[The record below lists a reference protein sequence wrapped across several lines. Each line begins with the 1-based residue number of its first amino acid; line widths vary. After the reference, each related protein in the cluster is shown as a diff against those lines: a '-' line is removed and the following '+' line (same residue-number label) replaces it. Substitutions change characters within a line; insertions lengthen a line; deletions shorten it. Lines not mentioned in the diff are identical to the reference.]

1 MQVGPGALNSSELSE
16 TPSPLNNSGL
26 ETSPPPQGQRA
37 TRFFVGVLW
46 NWVGVALN
54 IAIGLL
60 ISPYVARKLGS
71 ERYGIWALV
80 FSLVEYLW
88 FFDLGF
94 NTSVTQFV
102 AKYRARNEPDQVN
115 RVINTGL
122 LYFCGVAIVF
132 ALATLLVAWRGVAL
146 FQIADP
152 VNREDFRALILIAG
166 LGWAVNFPL
175 HFFSSCLDAFQRY
188 DHLTRT
194 WVAQLL
200 IRSVGCWLLLYFG
213 FGLRELGAV
222 VVLGQLVGNS
232 LAMLAF
238 RSVFPQMRL
247 SPLYVKFSLVKE
259 MWSYGV
265 HSFVANISNLLLN
278 QGAPVMIGHFRL
290 ASFVGYYTFPSRL
303 LGYSVEAVTRIGFV
317 TRSNVVEMQT
327 KGDEKAVYSL
337 GIYLNRYCVTLF
349 LPLVIF
355 LLVYGTELL
364 RRWVNAEFAD
374 ACGPLLPVISLT
386 TMFAVAG
393 QFNSTSMLYGLSR
406 HDRMAKGLLVEALLG
421 VLGIWLVLPH
431 YGILGVAWVVGMLS
445 VLNRGLYVPWLVCRA
460 LDSSFAGYMRGI
472 YVRPVLTAI
481 PVLLLALALKGA
493 GVSGHT
499 WPQLILM
506 GAFTSAAFFLPAFFI
521 CATREHRKL
530 MLHAVASKLTVA
542 YRRGR

>member
-1 MQVGPGALNSSELSE
+1 MS
-16 TPSPLNNSGL
+16 NSGL
-26 ETSPPPQGQRA
+26 DNPSFPEPRRA

-60 ISPYVARKLGS
+60 LSPYIARKLGS

-80 FSLVEYLW
+80 FTLVEYLW

-102 AKYRARNEPDQVN
+102 AKYRARDEPEQIN

-122 LYFCGVAIVF
+122 VYFCCVAMVF
-132 ALATLLVAWRGVAL
+132 VVVTMLVAWRGVAL
-146 FQIADP
+146 FKIADP
-152 VNREDFRALILIAG
+152 VNRQDFRVMILIVG
-166 LGWAVNFPL
+166 LGWALNFPL

-188 DHLTRT
+188 DQLTRT
-194 WVAQLL
+194 LVAQLL
-200 IRSVGCWLLLYFG
+200 IRSAGCALLLYFG
-213 FGLRELGAV
+213 FGLKELGAV
-222 VVLGQLVGNS
+222 VVLGQLVGNT

-247 SPLYVKFSLVKE
+247 SALYVKFALVRE

-278 QGAPVMIGHFRL
+278 QGAPVMIGHFSG
-290 ASFVGYYTFPSRL
+290 ASFVGFYTFPSRL

-364 RRWVNAEFAD
+364 RRWVNLEFAT
-374 ACGPLLPVISLT
+374 ACGPLLPVISLAT
-386 TMFAVAG
+386 LFAVAG

-406 HDRMAKGLLVEALLG
+406 HDRMARGLLAEALLG

-431 YGILGVAWVVGMLS
+431 YGILGVAWVVGVLS

-460 LDSSFAGYMRGI
+460 LKSSFPGYMGGI
-472 YVRPVLTAI
+472 YARPLLTALPVLFLT
-481 PVLLLALALKGA
+481 LALKAA
-493 GVSGHT
+493 GVSGHN
-499 WPQLILM
+499 WPQLIMM
-506 GAFTSAAFFLPAFFI
+506 GGFTSAAFFLPALFT
-521 CATREHRKL
+521 CVTGEHRTL
-530 MLHAVASKLTVA
+530 MLHGVAGRLFRSKIETA
-542 YRRGR
+542 A

>member
-1 MQVGPGALNSSELSE
+1 LSELAN
-16 TPSPLNNSGL
+16 PSIP
-26 ETSPPPQGQRA
+26 EVPRA
-37 TRFFVGVLW
+37 RRFFHGVLW

-60 ISPYVARKLGS
+60 ISPYIARKLGS

-102 AKYRARNEPDQVN
+102 AKYRARNEPEQIN

-122 LYFCGVAIVF
+122 VYFCVVAVVF
-132 ALATLLVAWRGVAL
+132 ALAALLVAWRGVAL
-146 FQIADP
+146 FQIGDP
-152 VNREDFRALILIAG
+152 VNRADFRAMILIVG

-200 IRSVGCWLLLYFG
+200 IRSVGCSLLLYFG
-213 FGLRELGAV
+213 FGLKELGAV
-222 VVLGQLVGNS
+222 VVLGQLVGNT

-238 RSVFPQMRL
+238 RSVFPAMRL
-247 SPLYVKFSLVKE
+247 SALYVKFDLVKE

-265 HSFVANISNLLLN
+265 HSFVANISNLLLS
-278 QGAPVMIGHFRL
+278 QGAPVMIGHFRM

-303 LGYSVEAVTRIGFV
+303 LGYSVEAVTRVGFV
-317 TRSNVVEMQT
+317 TRSNVVEMQA

-349 LPLVIF
+349 LPLVVY

-364 RRWVNAEFAD
+364 RRWVNLEFAN

-406 HDRMAKGLLVEALLG
+406 HDRMARGLLVEAVLG
-421 VLGIWLVLPH
+421 IIGIWLVLPH
-431 YGILGVAWVVGMLS
+431 YGILGVAWVVGILS
-445 VLNRGLYVPWLVCRA
+445 VVNRGLYVPWLVCRA
-460 LDSSFAGYMRGI
+460 LDSSFLGYMWGI
-472 YVRPVLTAI
+472 YARPVLTAV
-481 PVLLLALALKGA
+481 PVLLVAQALKSA
-493 GVSGHT
+493 GVSGQS
-499 WPQLILM
+499 WRQLILM
-506 GAFTSAAFFLPAFFI
+506 GAFACAAFYLPAFFT
-521 CATREHRKL
+521 CVTREHRKL
-530 MLHAVASKLTVA
+530 MLHSVAGML
-542 YRRGR
+542 RRVLPS

>member
-1 MQVGPGALNSSELSE
+1 MS
-16 TPSPLNNSGL
+16 NSGL
-26 ETSPPPQGQRA
+26 ESPSPPEAPRA
-37 TRFFVGVLW
+37 TRFFAGVLW

-54 IAIGLL
+54 IVIGLL
-60 ISPYVARKLGS
+60 LSPYIARKLGS

-80 FSLVEYLW
+80 FTLVEYLW

-102 AKYRARNEPDQVN
+102 AKYRARNEPEQIN

-122 LYFCGVAIVF
+122 VYFCCVAVVF

-146 FQIADP
+146 FKIADP
-152 VNREDFRALILIAG
+152 VNRQDFRIMILIVG
-166 LGWAVNFPL
+166 LGWALNFPL

-200 IRSVGCWLLLYFG
+200 IRSVGCALLLYFG
-213 FGLRELGAV
+213 FGLKELGAV
-222 VVLGQLVGNS
+222 VVLGQLVGNG

-238 RSVFPQMRL
+238 RSVFPAMRL
-247 SPLYVKFSLVKE
+247 SSLYVKFSLVKE

-265 HSFVANISNLLLN
+265 HSFVANISNLLLS
-278 QGAPVMIGHFRL
+278 QGAPVMIGHFRM

-303 LGYSVEAVTRIGFV
+303 LGYSVEAVTRVGFV
-317 TRSNVVEMQT
+317 TRSNVVEMQA

-364 RRWVNAEFAD
+364 RRWVNLEFAT

-406 HDRMAKGLLVEALLG
+406 HDRMAKGLLLEALLSI
-421 VLGIWLVLPH
+421 VGIWLVLPH

-460 LDSSFAGYMRGI
+460 LDSSFLGYMWGI
-472 YVRPVLTAI
+472 YLRPFLTGV
-481 PVLLLALALKGA
+481 PVLLLIHFIKAA
-493 GVSGHT
+493 GVLGQT

-506 GAFTSAAFFLPAFFI
+506 GGLTAICFFLPAFFT

-530 MLHAVASKLTVA
+530 MLDSVVGRLFPRRVETVA
-542 YRRGR
+542 

>member
-1 MQVGPGALNSSELSE
+1 MS
-16 TPSPLNNSGL
+16 NSGL
-26 ETSPPPQGQRA
+26 EDPSPQGGRRA
-37 TRFFVGVLW
+37 SRFFAGVLW

-60 ISPYVARKLGS
+60 LSPYIIRKLGP
-71 ERYGIWALV
+71 ERYGIWVLV
-80 FSLVEYLW
+80 FTLVDYLW

-102 AKYRARNEPDQVN
+102 AKYRARNEPDQIN

-122 LYFCGVAIVF
+122 VYFCCVAIVF
-132 ALATLLVAWRGVAL
+132 ALATLLVAWRGVGL
-146 FQIADP
+146 FKIVDP
-152 VNREDFRALILIAG
+152 LNREDFRIVILIVG
-166 LGWAVNFPL
+166 LGWAINFPL

-194 WVAQLL
+194 LVAQLL
-200 IRSVGCWLLLYFG
+200 IRSTGYALLLYFG
-213 FGLRELGAV
+213 FGLKELGMVTV
-222 VVLGQLVGNS
+222 VAQLVGNT
-232 LAMLAF
+232 LALLAF
-238 RSVFPQMRL
+238 RSVFPEIRL
-247 SPLYVKFSLVKE
+247 SSLYLKFSLVKE

-278 QGAPVMIGHFRL
+278 QGAPLMIGHL
-290 ASFVGYYTFPSRL
+290 GKVALVGFYTFPSKL
-303 LGYSVEAVTRIGFV
+303 LGYSVDAVTRIGFV
-317 TRSNVVEMQT
+317 TRSNVVEMQA
-327 KGDEKAVYSL
+327 KGDEKSVYSL
-337 GIYLNRYCVTLF
+337 GIHLNRYCVTLF

-364 RRWVNAEFAD
+364 RRWVKLEEVAL

-406 HDRMAKGLLVEALLG
+406 HDRMARGLLLEAVLG
-421 VLGIWLVLPH
+421 LVGIWLVLPH

-460 LDSSFAGYMRGI
+460 LDSSFLGYMWGI
-472 YVRPVLTAI
+472 YARPLLTGI
-481 PVLLLALALKGA
+481 PVLLLIHGIKAA
-493 GVSGHT
+493 GVEGRT

-506 GAFTSAAFFLPAFFI
+506 GGLTATCFFLPAFFT

-530 MLHAVASKLTVA
+530 MLDAVI
-542 YRRGR
+542 GRLFPRKVESAA

>member
-1 MQVGPGALNSSELSE
+1 MS
-16 TPSPLNNSGL
+16 NSGL
-26 ETSPPPQGQRA
+26 ENPPPKEGQRA
-37 TRFFVGVLW
+37 RRFFVGVLW
-46 NWVGVALN
+46 NWVGVSLN

-60 ISPYVARKLGS
+60 LSPYIARKLGS

-94 NTSVTQFV
+94 NSSVTQFV
-102 AKYRARNEPDQVN
+102 ANYRARNEPDQIN

-122 LYFCGVAIVF
+122 VYFCAVAGVF
-132 ALATLLVAWRGVAL
+132 ALAAVLVAGRGVAQ

-152 VNREDFRALILIAG
+152 VNREDFRIMILIVG
-166 LGWAVNFPL
+166 LGWAFNFPL

-200 IRSVGCWLLLYFG
+200 IRSVGCSLLLYFG
-213 FGLRELGAV
+213 FGLKELGVV

-238 RSVFPQMRL
+238 RSVFPEMRL
-247 SPLYVKFSLVKE
+247 SSVYVKFSLVKE
-259 MWSYGV
+259 MWNYGV
-265 HSFVANISNLLLN
+265 HSFVANISNLLLS

-303 LGYSVEAVTRIGFV
+303 LGYSVEAVTRVGFV
-317 TRSNVVEMQT
+317 TRSNVVEMQA
-327 KGDEKAVYSL
+327 KGNGKSVYNL
-337 GIYLNRYCVTLF
+337 GIFLNRYCVTLF

-355 LLVYGTELL
+355 LLVFGTELL
-364 RRWVNAEFAD
+364 RRWVNMEFAN
-374 ACGPLLPVISLT
+374 ACGPLLPVISLS

-406 HDRMAKGLLVEALLG
+406 HDRMARGLLAEALLG
-421 VLGIWLVLPH
+421 VIGIWLVLPH

-460 LDSSFAGYMRGI
+460 LESSFFGYMWGI
-472 YVRPVLTAI
+472 YARPLLTAV
-481 PVLLLALALKGA
+481 PVFLLVEALKAA
-493 GVSGHT
+493 GVTGQT
-499 WPQLILM
+499 WPQLILA
-506 GAFTSAAFFLPAFFI
+506 GAFSCIAFYLPACFI
-521 CATREHRKL
+521 CVAAEHRKL
-530 MLHAVASKLTVA
+530 MLHSVAGLVARIFPRKIAVA
-542 YRRGR
+542 